1 MYCNADWM
9 SMFFF
14 WDTLCNIFIYVTVR
28 PVTLCGGDDDD
39 DYNDDAAAAD
49 DDDDDDADDDDGW
62 PSV

>member
-1 MYCNADWM
+1 
-9 SMFFF
+9 MFFF
-14 WDTLCNIFIYVTVR
+14 WDTLCNIFTYVTVR